1 MSPPETAASARLA
14 HVGDLACPL
23 QPGRAPK
30 CPLSA
35 KSDPGP
41 PAHPV
46 SPGFRRR
53 RPVKPSFPAAR
64 GPGEGTQ
71 DGCGIRA
78 GELGAPAQNGSS
90 KVAASR
96 ARKPK
101 CPGAVIFP
109 ELAPSPAS
117 AGARRTPPSPPALA
131 SSFRRESPRHGD
143 PGVPGPRSV
152 GEEVS
157 TGRRW
162 LLPFSEEEV
171 PRRRK
176 DVWGAGRGLRPLPTD
191 LSTALEILPHF
202 TDKLAQSHADAWI

>member
-1 MSPPETAASARLA
+1 M
-14 HVGDLACPL
+14 

-152 GEEVS
+152 GKRS
-157 TGRRW
+157 QLGADGSC
-162 LLPFSEEEV
+162 LSA
-171 PRRRK
+171 RRRCPA
-176 DVWGAGRGLRPLPTD
+176 AGRMSGVPDEGSGHFPPTSAPRWKYYPT
-191 LSTALEILPHF
+191 LQTNLLKVTLMLGFESRFRFF
-202 TDKLAQSHADAWI
+202 TTTIKAI